1 MRKLMPLGL
10 AALLCVSVAL
20 VGCGGSGET
29 SSGASAASG
38 TPASGAAA
46 SGQAD
51 AGGGTTSGPPYA
63 EPASVAVATFDEAEA
78 VVKGNAAIDVS
89 TCSQGYVGASA
100 TASSRLKLL
109 ITKDG
114 QSYNYDMPQ
123 DGSPIIAP
131 MNMGEGTYKIQVM
144 QNTSGSNY
152 AEIAGT
158 TQNVVL
164 DDPFAPFLHPNIF
177 CNYTPESACVK
188 QAFTLAQN
196 AENQGDVVRA
206 IYDWMTST
214 ITYDKVKAGELAS
227 VTGYVP
233 DPDETLSAKTGICF
247 DYASLAAAMFRSL
260 GIPCQIVTGYVS
272 PNDIYHA
279 WNMIYIDGE
288 WVSAEITVGP
298 DEWTR
303 IDLTFAAA
311 DGGNSSTIGDGTA
324 YTERYVY

>member
-20 VGCGGSGET
+20 FGCGGSGET
-29 SSGASAASG
+29 ASGASASG

-46 SGQAD
+46 SGPAD

-78 VVKGNAAIDVS
+78 MVKGNVAIDVS
-89 TCSQGYVGASA
+89 TCSQGYVGARA

-109 ITKDG
+109 ISKDG

-158 TQNVVL
+158 TQDVAL
-164 DDPFAPFLHPNIF
+164 EDPFAPFLHPNIF

-188 QAFTLAQN
+188 QAFALAQN

-214 ITYDKVKAGELAS
+214 ITYDKAKAGELAS

-233 DPDETLSAKTGICF
+233 DPDETLSTKTGICF

-288 WVSAEITVGP
+288 WVSAAITVGP